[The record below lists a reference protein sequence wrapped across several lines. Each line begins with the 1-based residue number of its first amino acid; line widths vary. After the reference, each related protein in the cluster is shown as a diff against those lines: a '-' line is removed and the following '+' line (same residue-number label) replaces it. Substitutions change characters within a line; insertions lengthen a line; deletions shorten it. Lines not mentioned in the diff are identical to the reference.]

1 MTDEETIE
9 KLMRMKLTAMALSFR
24 KILAHAPGDQLT
36 LSEQMAMM
44 VDDEWAM
51 RENRRLA
58 RLIRSAH
65 LSVADACLE
74 NAWCDPARGLE
85 KSLVRE
91 LGTAKWLRNKQNVI
105 IVGKTGV
112 GKTFLGSALAQSA
125 CAHGM
130 TALCARVPRLLNE
143 LAIAHADGSFASL
156 LARLSKLDLLVL
168 DDFLIGPLKDQE
180 RRDLVEILED
190 RYGHSSTVITTQI
203 PTKHWHEKLADP
215 TIADA
220 ICDRVTHNAH
230 VIGLRGP
237 SIREK
242 KGMLPAQETTSP

>member
-1 MTDEETIE
+1 MTDEETTE

-24 KILAHAPGDQLT
+24 KLLAHAPGDQLT

-91 LGTAKWLRNKQNVI
+91 LGPLMVSILLAGRVASATTAELASMKVYQEVDALETMNIPPAR
-105 IVGKTGV
+105 
-112 GKTFLGSALAQSA
+112 FLVL
-125 CAHGM
+125 
-130 TALCARVPRLLNE
+130 PRLLAN
-143 LAIAHADGSFASL
+143 LFYMPILTMVGIIIGWFGGAIVCEYVGFIGVDSEQYFHSLTQFMTIRKVFDG
-156 LARLSKLDLLVL
+156 
-168 DDFLIGPLKDQE
+168 LIKA
-180 RRDLVEILED
+180 EIFGFCIIL
-190 RYGHSSTVITTQI
+190 
-203 PTKHWHEKLADP
+203 
-215 TIADA
+215 IA
-220 ICDRVTHNAH
+220 CNT
-230 VIGLRGP
+230 GLRTKGGP
-237 SIREK
+237 REIGYAVTRSVVLSLITILILDYFITK
-242 KGMLPAQETTSP
+242 ALA

>member
-1 MTDEETIE
+1 MSTHPLARST
-9 KLMRMKLTAMALSFR
+9 TTCAALSFR

-44 VDDEWAM
+44 VDEEWAM

-105 IVGKTGV
+105 IHTIAFENPDGESTLK
-112 GKTFLGSALAQSA
+112 
-125 CAHGM
+125 
-130 TALCARVPRLLNE
+130 
-143 LAIAHADGSFASL
+143 AIAEENNGTY
-156 LARLSKLDLLVL
+156 
-168 DDFLIGPLKDQE
+168 
-180 RRDLVEILED
+180 
-190 RYGHSSTVITTQI
+190 RYV
-203 PTKHWHEKLADP
+203 
-215 TIADA
+215 
-220 ICDRVTHNAH
+220 R
-230 VIGLRGP
+230 
-237 SIREK
+237 
-242 KGMLPAQETTSP
+242 

>member
-1 MTDEETIE
+1 
-9 KLMRMKLTAMALSFR
+9 MALSFR

-44 VDDEWAM
+44 VDDEWTM

-112 GKTFLGSALAQSA
+112 GKTQ
-125 CAHGM
+125 
-130 TALCARVPRLLNE
+130 P
-143 LAIAHADGSFASL
+143 
-156 LARLSKLDLLVL
+156 
-168 DDFLIGPLKDQE
+168 
-180 RRDLVEILED
+180 
-190 RYGHSSTVITTQI
+190 TQH
-203 PTKHWHEKLADP
+203 P
-215 TIADA
+215 
-220 ICDRVTHNAH
+220 V
-230 VIGLRGP
+230 
-237 SIREK
+237 SIRELRRDGHRHGPNTPAARPDVPPRGAGPPAK
-242 KGMLPAQETTSP
+242 DGSVLYGRKAAECVRPHSYRIDKFCEIAETGAYLPTC